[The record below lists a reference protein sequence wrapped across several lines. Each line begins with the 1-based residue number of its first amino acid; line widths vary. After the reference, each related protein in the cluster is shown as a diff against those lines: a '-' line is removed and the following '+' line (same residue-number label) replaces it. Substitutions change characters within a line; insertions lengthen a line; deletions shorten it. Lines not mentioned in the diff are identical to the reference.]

1 LVLVVAVEHIL
12 QLAPMD
18 QIQFFH
24 QSLQQVVAVAPQMQ
38 ITDAMVVQVV
48 ADLEVLQQFA
58 PTEMG
63 THHQFPHLK
72 EIMAETVGQI

>member
-1 LVLVVAVEHIL
+1 LALVVAEEHIL
-12 QLAPMD
+12 QLVLMV
-18 QIQFFH
+18 QILFFR
-24 QSLQQVVAVAPQMQ
+24 QSPQQVVEEEHLMQM
-38 ITDAMVVQVV
+38 MHVVVDLVV

-58 PTEMG
+58 PKEMG